1 VSFHALPS
9 GWHSYPGL
17 GAVATSWAYVP
28 GRDIYGP
35 ADHMPKGGTIVEV
48 TFPTQDVRFKPLRLL
63 LPHRPAV
70 MLEGTT
76 DTPEYRI
83 EGRTHGWNVMIHVD
97 IRNRYPTA
105 AQLRVAQRVVSA
117 IRIH

>member
-1 VSFHALPS
+1 MSFHALPS
-9 GWHSYPGL
+9 GWHSYRSS

-35 ADHMPKGGTIVEV
+35 ADHMPKGGTIVDV
-48 TFPTQDVRFKPLRLL
+48 TFPTQNVHFKPLRLV

-83 EGRTHGWNVMIHVD
+83 EGRMQGWNVMIYVD
-97 IRNRYPTA
+97 IRNPHPTA